1 MTRRSTSEGLVSA
14 IRVTA
19 GLWCVNHE
27 QGVRS
32 ERVHDRVDVPAGCGS
47 TPGSS
52 DCARVGPLS
61 SRLTAKR
68 EDVGARAFGTSGNA
82 RMHGCEQRELRRQ
95 SPTALCSD
103 GASGA
108 AHRGP
113 CRSTWLRAYHPS
125 HSHPSS
131 LVSCLTVG
139 RDASRDISASAT
151 LTQPLSLAL
160 MSPDGSDRERSPL
173 EPVKDNIL
181 LAQPVRSPLIALQF
195 GNRRWRARG
204 TFIEIRAVFGCF
216 PGSHLSRDTRHAACD
231 GMAHAACAP
240 RAAAGRDPRTPRGPP
255 RPAASP
261 ERRRATGE
269 RRCRGSIF
277 SVIEDMLIIMTRTPH
292 THITHVHTTHVCY
305 KIHICAT

>member
-1 MTRRSTSEGLVSA
+1 M
-14 IRVTA
+14 
-19 GLWCVNHE
+19 
-27 QGVRS
+27 
-32 ERVHDRVDVPAGCGS
+32 
-47 TPGSS
+47 
-52 DCARVGPLS
+52 
-61 SRLTAKR
+61 
-68 EDVGARAFGTSGNA
+68 
-82 RMHGCEQRELRRQ
+82 
-95 SPTALCSD
+95 
-103 GASGA
+103 
-108 AHRGP
+108 
-113 CRSTWLRAYHPS
+113 
-125 HSHPSS
+125 
-131 LVSCLTVG
+131 SCLTVG

-204 TFIEIRAVFGCF
+204 TFIEIRAVSVAF
-216 PGSHLSRDTRHAACD
+216 PDLTSHATRDMPHAT
-231 GMAHAACAP
+231 GWPMPHARRAP
-240 RAAAGRDPRTPRGPP
+240 RPGETRGPRAD
-255 RPAASP
+255 RPAPPRAP
-261 ERRRATGE
+261 RETERRRATGE